1 MNFDHGL
8 RRQAIVEAVLT
19 DVFAGRLRS
28 GQHLVTRELAVR
40 FGVSDTPIRE
50 ALVALAGIGVI
61 ELLPNRGAVVRTV
74 TSKDV
79 RDICQVRRALECEAV
94 RLACGRITAEELS
107 TLAEELR
114 GLKSLGGEAN
124 VRFAEKAR
132 QTDSRLHDLIM
143 TACGN
148 MYLAGDLNRFKLMYR
163 AFRDLNYTRDEVRND
178 RRRLVEEADEH
189 LAIVE
194 AIAAGNRRAAV
205 KAMWHHVNAGGKYW
219 CRAINRMNR
228 AAEKKAKTGA
238 MDASIPNDTSLSS
251 DAPAAK

>member
-114 GLKSLGGEAN
+114 GLKSLGGERN
-124 VRFAEKAR
+124 VRFAEKGGR
-132 QTDSRLHDLIM
+132 P
-143 TACGN
+143 TAAC
-148 MYLAGDLNRFKLMYR
+148 
-163 AFRDLNYTRDEVRND
+163 T
-178 RRRLVEEADEH
+178 
-189 LAIVE
+189 I
-194 AIAAGNRRAAV
+194 
-205 KAMWHHVNAGGKYW
+205 
-219 CRAINRMNR
+219 
-228 AAEKKAKTGA
+228 
-238 MDASIPNDTSLSS
+238 
-251 DAPAAK
+251 